1 MTENLPLVEQLV
13 RVQTRLWNQLDRAL
27 LDQGQVSIAWL
38 MALRVLA
45 DAPGRRVQDL
55 AEHIDISPG
64 GASKLVDRLVGAG
77 LVDREPDP
85 EDRRVSRLRL
95 TASGRRVVRDG
106 PGGRRA
112 GSPAGS
118 GPAISGSDGLRL
130 AALLDSLGAAIDG
143 PGGPG
148 VRADVPTM
156 MRAAVLAAPGGPDAL
171 VVQSVPV
178 PVPDPGGS

>member
-1 MTENLPLVEQLV
+1 MGMTENLPLVEQLV

-64 GASKLVDRLVGAG
+64 GASKLVDR
-77 LVDREPDP
+77 EPDP
-85 EDRRVSRLRL
+85 ADRRVSRLRL

-106 PGGRRA
+106 SRRA
-112 GSPAGS
+112 ESWLAGRF
-118 GPAISGSDGLRL
+118 GPAISDSDGLRL
-130 AALLDSLGAAIDG
+130 AALLDSLGAAIDV
-143 PGGPG
+143 PEA
-148 VRADVPTM
+148 RA
-156 MRAAVLAAPGGPDAL
+156 
-171 VVQSVPV
+171 
-178 PVPDPGGS
+178 